1 MTPARNPLT
10 AAPASRTTTD
20 ETTDET
26 SDDLS
31 RTRRKTGRD
40 ASVAR
45 RLTTVLT
52 AVTSA
57 GALLVTG
64 GAAQAAQPAQPAQSQ
79 PAQVSQAVATA
90 TQPAGRAPAAPSAPA
105 DTRVGG
111 TTVARVGSVGSI
123 VASIDRALRASEI
136 RNFGKPTRSG
146 AVAVQFGP
154 QTQARVKSFQRR
166 NKLPVT
172 GVVDERTYNLL
183 RPAKKLT
190 RGVNTVG
197 RSVQGR
203 AIQVRV
209 VGNLATAK
217 RRVLL
222 MGCVHGNE
230 CEGVPVLR
238 SIAKSTPPAGV
249 AYVIF
254 TYPNPDGRTAR
265 TRGNARG
272 VDLNRNA
279 IGWRAAYSR
288 GHSYYPG
295 TGPLSEPESVAIHDV
310 FRAARPTAFMSFHQA
325 LRCIDFSGRGKQW
338 AGTYARISGLP
349 VKELSAYRGSI
360 GTWVGN
366 RYPNMVSLTVE
377 LPRPVPAWMIDS
389 NIAAV
394 KRVATRH

>member
-1 MTPARNPLT
+1 MLQPHSNDNPSHRDNQPLQNRAKRVIEPLIPPDAEERVTRAYRQWNQIVRDHIRNET
-10 AAPASRTTTD
+10 A
-20 ETTDET
+20 
-26 SDDLS
+26 L
-31 RTRRKTGRD
+31 
-40 ASVAR
+40 
-45 RLTTVLT
+45 RLTD
-52 AVTSA
+52 
-57 GALLVTG
+57 GD
-64 GAAQAAQPAQPAQSQ
+64 
-79 PAQVSQAVATA
+79 
-90 TQPAGRAPAAPSAPA
+90 GRNS
-105 DTRVGG
+105 
-111 TTVARVGSVGSI
+111 
-123 VASIDRALRASEI
+123 
-136 RNFGKPTRSG
+136 
-146 AVAVQFGP
+146 
-154 QTQARVKSFQRR
+154 
-166 NKLPVT
+166 
-172 GVVDERTYNLL
+172 
-183 RPAKKLT
+183 
-190 RGVNTVG
+190 
-197 RSVQGR
+197 
-203 AIQVRV
+203 IQVRV

>member
-1 MTPARNPLT
+1 MTPARNPLI
-10 AAPASRTTTD
+10 AAPTRRPTPD
-20 ETTDET
+20 GP
-26 SDDLS
+26 S
-31 RTRRKTGRD
+31 RTRSQTRRD

-45 RLTTVLT
+45 RLATVLT

-64 GAAQAAQPAQPAQSQ
+64 GAAQAAQAQPAQV
-79 PAQVSQAVATA
+79 AQSASAAAAA
-90 TQPAGRAPAAPSAPA
+90 TQPAQQAPSAPTAPA

-111 TTVARVGSVGSI
+111 TTVARPGSVGAI
-123 VASIDRALRASEI
+123 VSSIDRALRASEI
-136 RNFGKPTRSG
+136 RNFGKPTRTG
-146 AVAVQFGP
+146 AVAVRFGP
-154 QTQARVKSFQRR
+154 QTQDRVKSFQRR

-183 RPAKKLT
+183 RPATKLT
-190 RGVNTVG
+190 RGLNTVG

-238 SIAKSTPPAGV
+238 SIANSTPPAGV

-254 TYPNPDGRTAR
+254 TYPNPDGRTAG

-279 IGWRAAYSR
+279 IGWQPASAR
-288 GHSYYPG
+288 GNPYYPG

-366 RYPNMVSLTVE
+366 RYPSMVSLTVE